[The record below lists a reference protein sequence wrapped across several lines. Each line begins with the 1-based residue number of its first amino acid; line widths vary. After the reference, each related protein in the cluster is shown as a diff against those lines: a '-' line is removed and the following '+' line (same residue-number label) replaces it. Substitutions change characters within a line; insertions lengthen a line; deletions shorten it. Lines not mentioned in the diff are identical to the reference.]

1 MKRTSIYTEGFS
13 HKNPIPAACRIGN
26 TVHTGSILGTDV
38 ETGQYGE
45 TLEAQC
51 QLMFAHID
59 RIIRAAGGTPENIIK
74 MTVWMKDRTQRQAVN
89 AEWLKMFPDA
99 QSRPARHTMDAPLDG
114 DKLIECSFIAI
125 LD

>member
-26 TVHTGSILGTDV
+26 TVYTGSILGTDV
-38 ETGQYGE
+38 DTGKYGE

-51 QLMFAHID
+51 QLMFAHIG
-59 RIIRAAGGTPENIIK
+59 RIIRAAGGTPEDIVKI
-74 MTVWMKDRTQRQAVN
+74 TVWMRDRSQRQAVN
-89 AEWLKMFPDA
+89 VEWLKMFPDA

-114 DKLIECSFIAI
+114 EKLIECSFIAM